1 MGYFGLT
8 QSSPIVSGIS
18 ASHAASLPRLKT
30 LFSITYYQNPV
41 PLYNYKQN
49 GTVLR
54 EFKKLNIS
62 VVLAGQLLVA
72 MAGST
77 SVASTPAAAAND
89 FTAAKVMNEMKPDE
103 RAAYF
108 AGVVEGL
115 AIARY
120 MKDGKQN
127 AGMNCIYSWYY
138 DDKQT
143 LRLIHDA
150 FDKYPSYPPGS
161 IMDVLVRQKCG
172 E

>member
-1 MGYFGLT
+1 M
-8 QSSPIVSGIS
+8 
-18 ASHAASLPRLKT
+18 
-30 LFSITYYQNPV
+30 
-41 PLYNYKQN
+41 PLYNSKQN

-62 VVLAGQLLVA
+62 VVLAGQLLVV
-72 MAGST
+72 MAGSA
-77 SVASTPAAAAND
+77 SVTATPATAAND
-89 FTAAKVMNEMKPDE
+89 FTAAKVMNEMKPEE

-138 DDKQT
+138 EDKKT
-143 LRLIHDA
+143 LPALYEA

-161 IMDVLVRQKCG
+161 IMDVLVKKKCG